1 MMFSFIFFTNI
12 NDRYSNIFY
21 LGQTVV
27 KTRNFTMIYRQTFQH
42 RARLSILRKN
52 NISPSSTIQLYNFQ
66 KYSNLPFSQLTR
78 KKMSFSKKGKKLKK
92 NVKLKISESLKGRLF
107 SDKHKNNL
115 RLALSGLKNPMFG
128 RTHSKFIRRKISISL
143 IVKNN

>member
-143 IVKNN
+143 IGKNN

>member
-1 MMFSFIFFTNI
+1 
-12 NDRYSNIFY
+12 
-21 LGQTVV
+21 
-27 KTRNFTMIYRQTFQH
+27 
-42 RARLSILRKN
+42 
-52 NISPSSTIQLYNFQ
+52 
-66 KYSNLPFSQLTR
+66 
-78 KKMSFSKKGKKLKK
+78 MSFSKKGKKLKK

-143 IVKNN
+143 IGKNN